1 MVLIIGGIQTILQG
15 IIKTLQ
21 VQNFWK
27 IIVFCLYVVSL
38 GFTYIFGFYFNWK
51 LTGVWMGWLIGIVVL
66 FVYEIR
72 FLINVSWEE
81 VFNIV
86 RDKYVVIKENIRAS
100 RI

>member
-27 IIVFCLYVVSL
+27 IIVFCLYFVGL
-38 GFTYIFGFYFNWK
+38 GFGYLFGFYFNLK
-51 LTGVWMGWLIGIVVL
+51 LTGIWSGWLIGIVVL

-72 FLINVSWEE
+72 FLFYVSW
-81 VFNIV
+81 
-86 RDKYVVIKENIRAS
+86 
-100 RI
+100 